1 MLNIEIVLVNGV
13 YRREY
18 FLGILFNYFTIK
30 SVTFYH
36 RNFKISATILPNI
49 RISVAGTISYLWYIF
64 RINDRKI
71 LFSGYVSYNRAYN

>member
-1 MLNIEIVLVNGV
+1 METVPVNEV

-18 FLGILFNYFTIK
+18 LLRIWVNYFTIK
-30 SVTFYH
+30 SETFPH

-49 RISVAGTISYLWYIF
+49 RITVAGTISCLWYIL

-71 LFSGYVSYNRAYN
+71 LSSGYFSYNRT